1 MKRAYGKKELL
12 EVVPLS
18 ISTIDALEKKGEFP
32 KRWYITDKRCA
43 WDADE
48 ISEWLEERKA
58 KSPSVFGGKKPPVE
72 QRVFR
77 QVSSAA

>member
-18 ISTIDALEKKGEFP
+18 ISTIDALEKAGEFP

-48 ISEWLEERKA
+48 ISAWLEERKA
-58 KSPSVFGGKKPPVE
+58 KSPDKFGGKKPLVE
-72 QRVFR
+72 KRVFR
-77 QVSSAA
+77 PVRGAA